1 MEIVWSEEILR
12 NYLGVL
18 DYLFEHW
25 SVKEI
30 ESFENTFDNLIARI
44 KEHTEICPKSLFL
57 NYRKCLIDKNNSLIY
72 QEVNDVIFLIA
83 IIDNRSLHQY

>member
-1 MEIVWSEEILR
+1 METVWSEEILR

-30 ESFENTFDNLIARI
+30 ESLKIRLII
-44 KEHTEICPKSLFL
+44 
-57 NYRKCLIDKNNSLIY
+57 
-72 QEVNDVIFLIA
+72 
-83 IIDNRSLHQY
+83 

>member
-18 DYLFEHW
+18 DYLFEHC

-30 ESFENTFDNLIARI
+30 ESFESTFDDLIARL
-44 KEHTEICPKSLFL
+44 K
-57 NYRKCLIDKNNSLIY
+57 
-72 QEVNDVIFLIA
+72 
-83 IIDNRSLHQY
+83 